1 MDDTVKF
8 TKTDELI
15 LASCKATLIGLSA
28 YLGTGYEIVL
38 HRLDHL
44 DHSAMLVLN
53 GYHSGRKNGAPI
65 TSLAL
70 EMLDKIQ
77 KGENPAEAHIYG
89 NTSSSGEQI
98 HACTIPVLG
107 EKQRII
113 GLICMNFYMNTPV
126 YDIISNL
133 FNQSQAKE
141 SLQETFSADS
151 DHLISYAIVK
161 AKARAMKDPSIS
173 TSNKNK
179 KIIEYL
185 IDANIF
191 RLKNA
196 VEKVAGQLGISK
208 NTVYLHLRNIKKNK
222 SEGQ

>member
-15 LASCKATLIGLSA
+15 LASCKAVLIGLSS
-28 YLGTGYEIVL
+28 YLGNGYEIVL
-38 HRLDHL
+38 HRLDQL

-53 GYHSGRKNGAPI
+53 GYHSGRENGAPI

-70 EMLDKIQ
+70 EMLNKIQ
-77 KGENPAEAHIYG
+77 KGENPSEARIYG

-107 EKQRII
+107 ENQRII

-133 FNQSQAKE
+133 FNQSPVKK
-141 SLQETFSADS
+141 SLKETFSADS
-151 DHLISYAIVK
+151 DHLISNAIAK
-161 AKARAMKDPSIS
+161 AKTKALKDPSIS

-185 IDANIF
+185 MNANIF

-208 NTVYLHLRNIKKNK
+208 NTVYLHLRKIKKDK
-222 SEGQ
+222 P

>member
-15 LASCKATLIGLSA
+15 LASCKAVLIGLSS
-28 YLGTGYEIVL
+28 YLGNGYEIVL
-38 HRLDHL
+38 HRLDQL

-53 GYHSGRKNGAPI
+53 GYHSGRKTGAPI

-70 EMLDKIQ
+70 QMLDKIQ
-77 KGENPAEAHIYG
+77 KGKNPAEARIYA

-98 HACTIPVLG
+98 HACTIPIMG
-107 EKQRII
+107 ENQRII

-133 FNQSQAKE
+133 FNQSPAKE

-151 DHLISYAIVK
+151 DHLISNAIAK
-161 AKARAMKDPSIS
+161 AKTKVLKDPSIS

-185 IDANIF
+185 MDANIF

-208 NTVYLHLRNIKKNK
+208 NTVYLHLRKIRKDKP
-222 SEGQ
+222 